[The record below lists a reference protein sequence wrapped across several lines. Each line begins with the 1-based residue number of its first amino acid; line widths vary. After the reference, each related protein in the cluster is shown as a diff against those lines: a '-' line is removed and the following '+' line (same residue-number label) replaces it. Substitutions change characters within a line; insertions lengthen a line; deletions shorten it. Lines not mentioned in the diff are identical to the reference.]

1 MKKSRIIFAK
11 IKIFGI
17 FACELKVFKGFTA
30 V

>member
-17 FACELKVFKGFTA
+17 FTYELKVFKGFTA